1 MIVRRLC
8 VTPAVGSLMQWLL
21 TRRKRTRAQLSRR
34 TEMRGNVKTEVRPA
48 ELEQNTKQLLD
59 GPLKHVRAA
68 ALAAALVPLASL
80 VAKPASARTVCGLV
94 FNDTNHNGVQ
104 DTGEAGI
111 EGVAVTISDGTNTFT
126 TETGPDGSYA

>member
-1 MIVRRLC
+1 MREV
-8 VTPAVGSLMQWLL
+8 
-21 TRRKRTRAQLSRR
+21 AQ
-34 TEMRGNVKTEVRPA
+34 A
-48 ELEQNTKQLLD
+48 ELKQNTKQLLD

-80 VAKPASARTVCGLV
+80 VATPASAQTICGSAGTVCGLV

-126 TETGPDGSYA
+126 TETGPDGSYAFFVSTGVTYT